1 MLRVH
6 LLSCLIIFFLATFP
20 AAKAD
25 EPLPHLTVSGTSVLD
40 PHGKPLRLR
49 GFNVNWWV
57 PPTDQDAADIQHLG
71 ANCVRYM
78 FGYKP
83 TGASYDPKQVE
94 EVVQQIHC
102 FTSRGL
108 WVIPVVWTFE
118 KDNPADSKKK
128 LGPWSSPEMNR
139 EFLAMWTDL
148 MGRLKDEPYLAAWE
162 PLNEPH
168 DVEAARAAA
177 WYKELLPQLRKIDPL
192 RPIVVE
198 GANWSHA
205 EDLNDAFIMD
215 DPNIIYA
222 FHMYYPYDYTTDIKS
237 PPLVY
242 PGQWGKAYLEKMIA
256 PAATFRD
263 QHHVPVWCGEWGTKT
278 EAPGYGLW
286 LRDVFDILERDKFDW
301 CIWSWALQPRDP
313 LNKSFD
319 INTQKKEVY
328 QVTVDLFRTALAEP
342 DAEHH

>member
-1 MLRVH
+1 MRSLH
-6 LLSCLIIFFLATFP
+6 LPACLVVFFCLHFP
-20 AAKAD
+20 FAQAD
-25 EPLPHLTVSGTSVLD
+25 EALPHLTVSGTTVLD
-40 PHGKPLRLR
+40 PHGAPLRLR

-57 PPTDQDAADIQHLG
+57 PPTDQDATDIQQLG

-83 TGASYDPKQVE
+83 TGTYDPKQVD
-94 EVVQQIHC
+94 EVVRQIHS
-102 FTSRGL
+102 FTRKGL
-108 WVIPVVWTFE
+108 WVIPVVWEFE
-118 KDNPADSKKK
+118 KADPADPKKK
-128 LGPWSSPEMNR
+128 LGPWSSPKMNR

-148 MGRLKDEPYLAAWE
+148 MGQLKDEPFLAAWE

-168 DVEAARAAA
+168 EVEPAVAAK
-177 WYKELLPQLRKIDPL
+177 WYRELVPALRKIDPL

-205 EDLNDAFIMD
+205 EDLSEAFILD

-222 FHMYYPYDYTTDIKS
+222 FHMYYPYDYTTDIKN

-242 PGQWGKAYLEKMIA
+242 PGPWGKAYLEKMIA
-256 PAATFRD
+256 PAAAFRD

-278 EAPGYGLW
+278 EAPGYDLW
-286 LRDVFDILERDKFDW
+286 LRDVFAILERDKFDW

-328 QVTVDLFRTALAEP
+328 GVAKDLFHTALAEP
-342 DAEHH
+342 ASK